1 MALELSVSGPG
12 LDARCPLAPGE
23 PALVLGRDA
32 DCPICLPD
40 PQKAVSRRHL
50 GVWNEDGALRFEV
63 LSVVNGVAIDGT
75 VHPPGARGELAPGQV
90 LALGAYRITVANEAD
105 TVVTAPPDPWADFEK
120 EAAQLVASASAT
132 QPMEEDPFGDWG
144 FQSTFAP
151 GTPMGALD
159 AGGLAQGAGMASFL
173 AGLGLSGAK
182 AEELTRGELEAMGRL
197 TRIALQ
203 GLLQAVQA
211 AAVSRQPSGAD
222 DRTTLDQAAVNPLR
236 METPLESK
244 LWYLFGGQA
253 AAAGCIPPDRAVS
266 ELVDQLMAHER
277 AMGEA
282 VQASVG
288 GILDEF
294 SPEALKARL
303 LAGGAKLFESARA
316 WDAYAKDYA
325 EHDAMRE
332 AWVRVLLDRHFATAY
347 AQALLRVKRHTG
359 GPPRG

>member
-1 MALELSVSGPG
+1 MPLELSVSGPG
-12 LDARCPLAPGE
+12 LDARCALAPGE

-32 DCPICLPD
+32 DCPVCLPA
-40 PQKAVSRRHL
+40 PQKNISRRHL
-50 GVWNEDGALRFEV
+50 GVWNEDNTLHFEV
-63 LSVVNGVAIDGT
+63 LSATAGIEVDGAAY
-75 VHPPGARGELAPGQV
+75 PPGASGSLAPGQV
-90 LALGAYRITVANEAD
+90 LVLGDYRISVSFEPD
-105 TVVTAPPDPWADFEK
+105 TVVTPPDPWADFEK
-120 EAAQLVASASAT
+120 EAAQLVASVSAT
-132 QPMEEDPFGDWG
+132 QPLEEDPFGEWG

-159 AGGLAQGAGMASFL
+159 AGGLAQGGLASFFN
-173 AGLGLSGAK
+173 GLGLPGAK
-182 AEELTRGELEAMGRL
+182 AEDLTRAELEAMGRL
-197 TRIALQ
+197 TRTALQ

-211 AAVSRQPSGAD
+211 ASASRQPAGAD
-222 DRTTLDQAAVNPLR
+222 DRTTLEAPAVNPLR

-253 AAAGCIPPDRAVS
+253 AAAGCIAPDRAVG

-282 VQASVG
+282 LQEALAGV
-288 GILDEF
+288 LEEF
-294 SPEALKARL
+294 APDALKARL
-303 LAGGAKLFESARA
+303 LAGGSKLFESARA

-325 EHDAMRE
+325 EHAAMRE
-332 AWVRVLLDRHFATAY
+332 AWIRVLLDRHFAPAY